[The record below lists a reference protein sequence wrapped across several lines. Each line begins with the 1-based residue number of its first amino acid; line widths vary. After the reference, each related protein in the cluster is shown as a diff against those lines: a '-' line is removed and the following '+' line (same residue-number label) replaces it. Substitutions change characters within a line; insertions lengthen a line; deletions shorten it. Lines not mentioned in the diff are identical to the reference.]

1 MKADV
6 DEKMS
11 GSQGAFLGEHTK
23 RGYGLER
30 LIFFSDGVF
39 AIAITLLA
47 LDLRLPE
54 GAGMLSPL
62 ELVASLGTMWQKY
75 LAYVISFLAIGSFW
89 ISHHRKFRYVVGY
102 NRSLLVLNLLF
113 LMVIA
118 FIPFPTSLISVSS
131 DAFVTIFYA
140 ATMVAGSVMMA
151 ILWGYASAKHRLI
164 EPGLSNKVIRSETIL
179 PLATGGIFLVSIGI
193 AFIDPDMAKLS
204 WILVL
209 LVSLLSH
216 RN

>member
-1 MKADV
+1 MEV
-6 DEKMS
+6 DEDRKT
-11 GSQGAFLGEHTK
+11 GGQKEALTGENSIK
-23 RGYGLER
+23 GYGLER

-62 ELVASLGTMWQKY
+62 ELAASLGTMWQKY

-89 ISHHRKFRYVVGY
+89 ISHHRKFRYVVGH

-131 DAFVTIFYA
+131 DAYVTIFYA
-140 ATMVAGSVMMA
+140 ATMVAGS
-151 ILWGYASAKHRLI
+151 ILMTVVWAYASAKHRLI
-164 EPGLSNKVIRSETIL
+164 EPGLSKKVIRSETIL
-179 PLATGGIFLVSIGI
+179 PLITGGIFLVSIGI
-193 AFIDPDMAKLS
+193 AFIDPDLAKLS
-204 WILVL
+204 WVLVL
-209 LVSLLSH
+209 LVSLLAH

>member
-1 MKADV
+1 MNADLEAKTV
-6 DEKMS
+6 GNKEP
-11 GSQGAFLGEHTK
+11 FLGEHTK
-23 RGYGLER
+23 RGYSLER

-54 GAGMLSPL
+54 GAGMLPPL
-62 ELVASLGTMWQKY
+62 ELVAALGTMWQKY

-89 ISHHRKFRYVVGY
+89 ISHHRKFRYVIGY
-102 NRSLLVLNLLF
+102 NHSLLVLNLLF

-131 DAFVTIFYA
+131 DAYVTIFYA
-140 ATMVAGSVMMA
+140 ATMVAGSIMMA
-151 ILWGYASAKHRLI
+151 LLWGYASAKHRLI
-164 EPGLSNKVIRSETIL
+164 ELGLSKKVIHSETIL
-179 PLATGGIFLVSIGI
+179 PLATGGIFLASIGI
-193 AFIDPDMAKLS
+193 AFIDPDLAKIS

-209 LVSLLSH
+209 FVSLLSH

>member
-1 MKADV
+1 
-6 DEKMS
+6 
-11 GSQGAFLGEHTK
+11 
-23 RGYGLER
+23 
-30 LIFFSDGVF
+30 
-39 AIAITLLA
+39 
-47 LDLRLPE
+47 
-54 GAGMLSPL
+54 MLSPL
-62 ELVASLGTMWQKY
+62 ELAANLGMMWQKY

-89 ISHHRKFRYVVGY
+89 ISHHRKFRYINGF

-131 DAFVTIFYA
+131 NTYVTVFYA
-140 ATMVAGSVMMA
+140 ATMVAGSIMMA
-151 ILWGYASAKHRLI
+151 IVWGYASAKHRLI
-164 EPGLSNKVIRSETIL
+164 ELGLSKKVIRSETML
-179 PLATGGIFLVSIGI
+179 PLITGGIFLASIGI
-193 AFIDPDMAKLS
+193 AYINPDLAKFS